1 MTHTKKRQTYSSHRI
16 RSYTYPN
23 EAEPGYFAGRIL
35 DGITAIVT
43 GMGTV
48 TLLLYFLTF

>member
-1 MTHTKKRQTYSSHRI
+1 MTYTNRRHSYSARRI
-16 RSYTYPN
+16 RRYTYPN
-23 EAEPGYFAGRIL
+23 EADPGYFMGKLL

-48 TLLLYFLTF
+48 TLILYFLTF